1 MACCCPGPSHHL
13 NQCWLILPFAN
24 EVGGGVYWFY
34 CVHLSVCRQNR
45 VSSVSSTILAG
56 SSSCLHIFIKHVVAV
71 AAYIWLTSR
80 SQAKIFKMKEIETV
94 SVCSRS
100 LDCFTLLLARHLTDV
115 SCYIGPIPYP
125 MVRNP
130 VADVYAGTY
139 ISASGLCCGLGGGA
153 WWDQFIV
160 CLFFIC
166 LNFICLYFIYLV

>member
-71 AAYIWLTSR
+71 AAYIWLASR

-100 LDCFTLLLARHLTDV
+100 LDCFTLLLARHLADV
-115 SCYIGPIPYP
+115 SCYIGPSMPSGICMEIHTEIVQKRKKKPSHNKGTP
-125 MVRNP
+125 RQP
-130 VADVYAGTY
+130 HVY
-139 ISASGLCCGLGGGA
+139 L
-153 WWDQFIV
+153 
-160 CLFFIC
+160 
-166 LNFICLYFIYLV
+166 